1 MSSSDSSEQHQIP
14 LNVIVPHNVIWY
26 LRERLRYVR
35 TLAGTPEQYQTA
47 QSFIRY
53 LRTSFL
59 NQVYQTLKSSLHT
72 KETSQ
77 IPSYFR
83 AYKTVHLDLCKASSA
98 CLNKTTQRKVTQN
111 TYRFSKSRWRWSGQE
126 LNHLHG
132 FKAGEKVG
140 QHSGGDETDEALG
153 LEACMYRSLSRRVW
167 RLERSSSR

>member
-1 MSSSDSSEQHQIP
+1 MSLGTSE
-14 LNVIVPHNVIWY
+14 NVI
-26 LRERLRYVR
+26 RYVR
-35 TLAGTPEQYQTA
+35 TLAGTSEWYQTA
-47 QSFIRY
+47 QSFIKY

-59 NQVYQTLKSSLHT
+59 NQDYQTLKTSLHT

-83 AYKTVHLDLCKASSA
+83 AYKTVQFDLCKASSVY
-98 CLNKTTQRKVTQN
+98 LNKTTQRKVTQN
-111 TYRFSKSRWRWSGQE
+111 TYQFSKSRWRWSGQE

-153 LEACMYRSLSRRVW
+153 LEACINVSLIKSAS
-167 RLERSSSR
+167 LETGKVKFKLSAVVVSDKCSPRCL